1 MLNSALSGVTRT
13 LGPGDYVFN
22 EPLSEIRTVLGS
34 CVCVFFYHAPSGF
47 YGAAHFI
54 CAYGSAGWRPG
65 MLINGRYGN
74 QILPFLLQA
83 AKKRGIAPETLTVQ
97 IVGGAMSPEVA
108 NLSDTFQVG
117 RVNWQYALSYVQ
129 RHGLCIAAVDVGG
142 TCWRKLAIDP
152 RYGQLLSISLGR
164 GQ

>member
-1 MLNSALSGVTRT
+1 MLNSALSSVSRS
-13 LGPGDYVFN
+13 LGPGDYLLN

-34 CVCVFFYHAPSGF
+34 CVCVFFYHGPSGF

-54 CAYGSAGWRPG
+54 CAYGSTSWRPG
-65 MLINGRYGN
+65 MSVNGRYGN

-83 AKKRGIAPETLTVQ
+83 AKQRGIAPEALTVQ

-108 NLSDTFQVG
+108 NLSDDFQVG
-117 RVNWQYALSYVQ
+117 RSNWQYALSYVQ
-129 RHGLCIAAVDVGG
+129 RHGLTLVTVDVGG
-142 TCWRKLAIDP
+142 TCWRKLVIDP
-152 RYGQLLSISLGR
+152 QYGLLLSTFLGR